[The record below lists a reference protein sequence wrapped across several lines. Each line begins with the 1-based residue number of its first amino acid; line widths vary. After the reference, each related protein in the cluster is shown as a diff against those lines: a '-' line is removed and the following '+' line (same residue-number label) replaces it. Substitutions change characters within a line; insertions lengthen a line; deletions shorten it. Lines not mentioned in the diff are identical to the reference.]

1 MAPAPRRALIL
12 SHRNNHLAVVRA
24 ACAHL
29 GLEVDAL
36 GAGAGEVVADLP
48 DRLARYDLVF
58 AIGRMALEAMAVGC
72 AVMVVDGHGLAGLA
86 TTGTV
91 PAWRD
96 HNFGFVLL
104 TRPVS
109 VEALVAEIR
118 RYDAADAAR
127 VSQFVRK
134 HCSLDLYLTRLEAIY
149 RGLIAGRTVS
159 PTDHRASAVA
169 LRKASRRLASASRRY
184 KRAEL
189 APRLQDLLP
198 GLAKRIVRSWKR

>member
-1 MAPAPRRALIL
+1 
-12 SHRNNHLAVVRA
+12 
-24 ACAHL
+24 
-29 GLEVDAL
+29 
-36 GAGAGEVVADLP
+36 
-48 DRLARYDLVF
+48 
-58 AIGRMALEAMAVGC
+58 MALEAMAVGC